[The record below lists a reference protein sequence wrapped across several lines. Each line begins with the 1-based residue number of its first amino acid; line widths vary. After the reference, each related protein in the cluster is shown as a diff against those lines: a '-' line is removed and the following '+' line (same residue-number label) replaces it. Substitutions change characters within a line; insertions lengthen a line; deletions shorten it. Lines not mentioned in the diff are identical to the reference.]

1 MRECSRAISRFLFYF
16 ILVLSFTA
24 CFWIVVH
31 LSENW
36 EYLLTCKM
44 QNLIFHVTKMTA
56 MLALNTAYDFCRVSY
71 MSEKL
76 LVQKYCF
83 HLAKIGFDTIEWKA
97 RYVVSILE
105 GQN

>member
-1 MRECSRAISRFLFYF
+1 
-16 ILVLSFTA
+16 
-24 CFWIVVH
+24 
-31 LSENW
+31 
-36 EYLLTCKM
+36 
-44 QNLIFHVTKMTA
+44 MTA